1 MLRKLIT
8 SRTLIVEAIRQGIL
22 WLVVMGW
29 VTVTPEQ
36 HDQTIAFASV
46 LLALISVSLEP
57 KADA

>member
-22 WLVVMGW
+22 WAVVMGF
-29 VTVTPEQ
+29 VTITPEQ

-46 LLALISVSLEP
+46 LLALISTALEP